1 MGIYCANVFNGT
13 TRTRIYMKKIL
24 LVSILLLTGCKE
36 ALPPFLGGGI
46 DIKEAET
53 ICTNLGGK
61 FDKTKIQLGVSTSLW
76 SSSITMS
83 FECDL
88 SERTQINSDLQ
99 KH

>member
-1 MGIYCANVFNGT
+1 
-13 TRTRIYMKKIL
+13 MKKIL

-36 ALPPFLGGGI
+36 ALPPLLGGGI

-53 ICTNLGGK
+53 ICNNLGGK

-76 SSSITMS
+76 SSNITMS
-83 FECDL
+83 FTCNL
-88 SERTQINSDLQ
+88 SERIEANSHLQ